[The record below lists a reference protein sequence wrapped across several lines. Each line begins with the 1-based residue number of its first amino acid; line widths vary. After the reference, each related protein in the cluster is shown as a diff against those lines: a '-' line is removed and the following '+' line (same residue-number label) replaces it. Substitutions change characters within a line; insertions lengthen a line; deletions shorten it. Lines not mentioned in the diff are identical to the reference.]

1 MLADTA
7 LELLG
12 PDSLV
17 RASAAVAGVAAL
29 TGKAG
34 LAVRLERRVADR
46 EFASFPPSVRD
57 VGVAYQVFAAMGGP
71 RDSVLRYER
80 LVRSTMAIQAA
91 AVDVDELRVN
101 FLVRPG
107 SMLFPGH

>member
-7 LELLG
+7 LEPRG
-12 PDSLV
+12 PDYLV

-34 LAVRLERRVADR
+34 LAVRLGRHVADR
-46 EFASFPPSVRD
+46 KFASFPPSGRGR
-57 VGVAYQVFAAMGGP
+57 GVPGIRGQGGP

-91 AVDVDELRVN
+91 AVDLDELRVN
-101 FLVRPG
+101 FLSVWG
-107 SMLFPGH
+107 SMLFPAD